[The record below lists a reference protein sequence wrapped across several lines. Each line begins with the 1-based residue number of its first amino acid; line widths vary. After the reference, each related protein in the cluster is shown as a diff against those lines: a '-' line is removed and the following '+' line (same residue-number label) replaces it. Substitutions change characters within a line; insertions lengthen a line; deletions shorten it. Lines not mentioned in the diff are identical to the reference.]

1 MKAKTYIYISKDY
14 VYKNRYEEILI
25 RFSSILTYL
34 TSNLN
39 PRLVKEFRL
48 AGIQHTPISHPQL
61 FNILREEVKF
71 VLFFYDTKDN
81 DAIDLMR
88 YCMLHTI
95 PFFVV
100 NNPIDD
106 LEI

>member
-1 MKAKTYIYISKDY
+1 MKDKTYLYISKDY
-14 VYKNRYEEILI
+14 VYKNKYEEILI
-25 RFSSILTYL
+25 KFSSILTYL

-39 PRLVKEFRL
+39 PRVAKEFRL
-48 AGIQHTPISHPQL
+48 AGIQHRPIVHSQL
-61 FNILREEVKF
+61 YNILREEIKF
-71 VLFFYDTKDN
+71 VLFFYDTKDEG
-81 DAIDLMR
+81 AFDLMR

-100 NNPIDD
+100 NNPLDD